1 MIHLL
6 LFDEICLYAK
16 DLNES
21 KYQILIKKRENAG
34 IKHLNDPNEFREY
47 SNTLNDVFN
56 NIDDYNPK
64 KKWKILIAFGD
75 LIADRN
81 TNRRSLSI
89 VKELFIRCRKLN
101 ISLAFITQ
109 TYFPVPK
116 DVRLNSK
123 LYLIMKFHNKR
134 GLQQIAN
141 NHSADIDY

>member
-34 IKHLNDPNEFREY
+34 IKHLNDPNKFREY

-64 KKWKILIAFGD
+64 
-75 LIADRN
+75 
-81 TNRRSLSI
+81 
-89 VKELFIRCRKLN
+89 RK
-101 ISLAFITQ
+101 
-109 TYFPVPK
+109 
-116 DVRLNSK
+116 
-123 LYLIMKFHNKR
+123 
-134 GLQQIAN
+134 
-141 NHSADIDY
+141 